1 MLWVPIS
8 QESRAMSEGSQMP
21 VSSWYSGQDP
31 SEYQGGMSP
40 SGCEARRGWAGLR
53 VTRVLSQLCPGPTPR
68 LPALPTWCPGTSC
81 SQVTSVWIHQHI
93 GQKERYRLQD

>member
-8 QESRAMSEGSQMP
+8 QGSRAMSEGSQIP
-21 VSSWYSGQDP
+21 VSNWYSGQDP

-53 VTRVLSQLCPGPTPR
+53 VTRVLFQLCSGQPPVSLPCPPGVQVH
-68 LPALPTWCPGTSC
+68 PAL
-81 SQVTSVWIHQHI
+81 
-93 GQKERYRLQD
+93 R

>member
-31 SEYQGGMSP
+31 SEYQGGSP
-40 SGCEARRGWAGLR
+40 SGWRAVRAGWAE
-53 VTRVLSQLCPGPTPR
+53 S
-68 LPALPTWCPGTSC
+68 
-81 SQVTSVWIHQHI
+81 
-93 GQKERYRLQD
+93 D